1 MRRGQ
6 SPRYFKEYRRD
17 RLRGIDRSN
26 RDATPIRELFEQLAQ
41 EQMLLQ
47 PAIAARFGIPKSL
60 VWAIL
65 NGRKTVRPATYDKIM
80 SSRAATL
87 PDGVLLPAIGS
98 KRRLQ
103 GLQWLGHREC
113 DIDPVLARHG
123 SRASCS
129 RLLSPDRT
137 WLQRRT
143 VLAVHATY
151 DELWSRP
158 GPSARTARRAVAKG
172 WVSPLAWSDD
182 TIDDPTAQP
191 VLDVPAPP
199 RLELA
204 PEEFVDWVREQLRQH
219 ASVAEMLEDL
229 GIERDSFLTRL
240 RRHQAYD
247 LLDKV
252 LTRAP
257 TKERIA
263 S

>member
-1 MRRGQ
+1 MRKGQ

-26 RDATPIRELFEQLAQ
+26 RDATPIRELFEQLARDQ
-41 EQMLLQ
+41 TLLQ
-47 PAIAARFGIPKSL
+47 PAIAARFGISRNL
-60 VWAIL
+60 VWEIM

-80 SSRAATL
+80 SGRVDTL

-123 SRASCS
+123 SGATCS
-129 RLLSPDRT
+129 RLLSPGRT

-143 VLAVHATY
+143 VLAVNATY
-151 DELWSRP
+151 DELWRRP
-158 GPSARTARRAVAKG
+158 GPSSRTAKRAAAKG
-172 WVSPLAWSDD
+172 WVSPLAWNDD
-182 TIDDPTAQP
+182 TIDDPTALP
-191 VLDVPAPP
+191 MLDAPAPP

-229 GIERDSFLTRL
+229 GIERDSLLTRL
-240 RRHQAYD
+240 RRHEAYD
-247 LLDKV
+247 LLDKI
-252 LTRAP
+252 LGRRP
-257 TKERIA
+257 SSERIA